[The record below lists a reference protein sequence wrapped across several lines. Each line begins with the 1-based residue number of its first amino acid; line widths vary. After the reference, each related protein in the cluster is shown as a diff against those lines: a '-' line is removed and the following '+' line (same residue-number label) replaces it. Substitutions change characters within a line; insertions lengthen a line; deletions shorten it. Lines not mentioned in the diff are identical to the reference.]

1 MTYSIVSEGVS
12 IQCQETVSSWYVC
25 LCPCMTG
32 HLSLSLSPRSSFS
45 LSPYFFLSFSPSFSL
60 LSLAPLSLPSP
71 PLFLSFRGFKD
82 DSTAIRDLSM
92 GSEELGEE
100 RGWGE
105 DGGEWPRF
113 WPTGSWLCGWDHEG
127 FWQTAQDDVFSIW
140 RLWVF
145 SFILC
150 PSLMFL
156 FSSCSQWGCLGY
168 QRHWVYRPLYLL
180 QVLNT
185 RRGWT
190 SLLTWWLKTMSRT
203 MWKTEKCESLNVF
216 DTSL

>member
-1 MTYSIVSEGVS
+1 MSSSIVSEGVS

-105 DGGEWPRF
+105 DGGEWPHF

-127 FWQTAQDDVFSIW
+127 FWQTAQDVVFSIW

-150 PSLMFL
+150 PSLILVSHISIFIVFPVRMFRISETL
-156 FSSCSQWGCLGY
+156 SLPATVYITGAKYKKGMDVASCVMAQDDVKNDVKN
-168 QRHWVYRPLYLL
+168 REMWV
-180 QVLNT
+180 
-185 RRGWT
+185 
-190 SLLTWWLKTMSRT
+190 S
-203 MWKTEKCESLNVF
+203 
-216 DTSL
+216 